1 MSTIFV
7 ERTDADDAESKEM
20 IERRTPMST
29 DNAESKEMLTTR
41 KFWRV
46 LIMAELSYALFIL
59 CK

>member
-46 LIMAELSYALFIL
+46 LIMAEL
-59 CK
+59 